1 MPTPKDRAIDLAA
14 MRMAEPCKL
23 DFGVLAATVLIGLS
37 AAAHYPAIETGA
49 DGGHPADL
57 IAEGGQSIS
66 RPFDAERFRGQA
78 GEHSHSAGGTAS
90 PLHRFV
96 SNPRATPHRHSTL
109 AIQAQASNP
118 IEVDIPDASLRTLI
132 AYTLGK
138 DASQPI
144 YRHEMAAL
152 TVLNAHQ
159 TMRDEQGELIDFGG
173 FRNLEG
179 LQYAVNLTSLD
190 LSVTSWTGGRW
201 MNRNTIEDIAPLA
214 GLAQLTGLDL
224 SHGPIR
230 DISPLA
236 NMEDLEWLRLVNNE
250 ITDLSPLSGLTNL
263 KRLGLDSND
272 WLRDLSPLANLQLT
286 NLYISSNDI
295 EDIAP
300 LSTIT
305 TLQSLDVSFN
315 GVSDISALASL
326 VHLRFLGIGGLGIT
340 DLSLLDSIHDLKVLY
355 ALNNDIVDISALS
368 RHRNLEVAWLGRNN
382 ITDISPLGG
391 LARLRILYLSYNKIV
406 DIAPLENI
414 VNVQTLD
421 LENNDIADISSLAK
435 LPRLRSLD
443 LRSNRVSD
451 ISPLVRNTGMGSG
464 DDLDLRSNLLSK
476 MAIDNDVPLLKSRGA
491 TVRYDEII
499 VRVGDPALTYGDN
512 VFVLPISEN
521 LASDELQFGQYLERF
536 YSSFKD
542 EFDFLLFLSNLG
554 WREDEKRDYL
564 GAYFGR
570 KNDVQG
576 IGQPIQMS
584 EQRLQG
590 FIHFSY
596 YYAMA
601 NGPTLHELMH
611 RWANSM
617 VSEYQP
623 HWGLTSADG
632 ILGGFN
638 INDLVDNGDGT
649 YYFTNSFGGGGE
661 ALNSKPFSPIELY
674 LAGFIGADDV
684 PDLVEL
690 KGVRILYDEEGKVR
704 RTEDGFRLIEV
715 DELVT
720 HTIEDLAAEHGWR
733 VPHHTVA
740 QRDFRAAAILLVDAR
755 RPATKER
762 LDTISANVAWFS
774 NAAEDDASG
783 FNFYEAT
790 GGRGTMK
797 MDDLSAASLPPE

>member
-1 MPTPKDRAIDLAA
+1 
-14 MRMAEPCKL
+14 MRMAVPRKARL
-23 DFGVLAATVLIGLS
+23 GVLGAAVLVGLS
-37 AAAHYPAIETGA
+37 AAAHHPAIKAEA

-57 IAEGGQSIS
+57 IAEGERSIS
-66 RPFDAERFRGQA
+66 RPFDAERFRGPV
-78 GEHSHSAGGTAS
+78 GEQRHSASGTAQ
-90 PLHRFV
+90 PFHRFV
-96 SNPRATPHRHSTL
+96 SEPPRNSAQALDLGH
-109 AIQAQASNP
+109 QAQPSNP

-132 AYTLGK
+132 ARTLGK

-152 TVLNAHQ
+152 TALNAHQ

-190 LSVTSWTGGRW
+190 LDVSSWTGES
-201 MNRNTIEDIAPLA
+201 MNYGAIEDIAPLA
-214 GLAQLTGLDL
+214 GLGQLTGLNL
-224 SHGPIR
+224 SWGAIR

-236 NMEDLEWLRLVNNE
+236 NLKDLEWLWLVNNE

-263 KRLGLDSND
+263 KQLGLASND

-286 NLYISSNDI
+286 NLSIPYNDI
-295 EDIAP
+295 EDISP
-300 LSTIT
+300 LATIT
-305 TLQSLDVSFN
+305 TLRLLNVSFNN

-326 VHLRFLGIGGLGIT
+326 VHLRHLGIGGLGIT
-340 DLSLLDSIHDLKVLY
+340 DLSLLDSIHDLQTLY
-355 ALNNDIVDISALS
+355 AWGNDIVDISALS
-368 RHRNLEVAWLGRNN
+368 RHRNLETAWLGRNN

-391 LARLRILYLSYNKIV
+391 LARLDTLYLSYNKIV

-435 LPRLRSLD
+435 LRRLRSLD

-451 ISPLVRNTGMGSG
+451 ISPLVRNIGMGSG

-476 MAIDNDVPLLKSRGA
+476 MAIDNDVPLLKSRGIS
-491 TVRYDEII
+491 VRYDEIV
-499 VRVGDPALTYGDN
+499 VRVGDPPLTYGDN

-554 WREDEKRDYL
+554 WREDEKRSYL

-576 IGQPIQMS
+576 IGEPIQTS

-611 RWANSM
+611 RWANSV
-617 VSEYQP
+617 VSEYRP

-638 INDLVDNGDGT
+638 IDDLVDNGDGT
-649 YYFTNSFGGGGE
+649 YYFANGFSESGE
-661 ALNSKPFSPIELY
+661 ALNSKPYSPIELY

-684 PDLVEL
+684 PDLLEL
-690 KGVRILYDEEGKVR
+690 KGVRVLYDDGKAR
-704 RTEDGFRLIEV
+704 RTEDGSLLFEV
-715 DELVT
+715 DEMVT

-797 MDDLSAASLPPE
+797 MDDLSAASLAPE